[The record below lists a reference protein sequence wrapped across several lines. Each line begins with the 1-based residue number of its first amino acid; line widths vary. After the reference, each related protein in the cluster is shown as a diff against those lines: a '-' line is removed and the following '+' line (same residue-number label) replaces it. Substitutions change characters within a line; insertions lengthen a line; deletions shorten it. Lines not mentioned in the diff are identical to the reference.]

1 MPAAQGTIKQRSSD
15 SLSIIATYRDL
26 DTDQWKQKWQTV
38 KRRPGETDRALR
50 TRAEQELQELIVKL
64 RRGETDSSG
73 RLLLADFITH
83 EWLPSIRLHITERTA
98 RGYKALLERHVLPA
112 LGKKQLKN
120 VRPADIER
128 IYIRMAEQGLSGTTR
143 LHVHRVLAEVLSEA
157 VRRGKL
163 VSNPCSRERMR
174 APRQQPHTIHPP
186 TPQEV
191 GRLIKAAEG
200 TRIEA
205 LLPLLAYTGLRVGE
219 ALGLRWQDVDLDAE
233 LLHVRQ
239 VRKQREE
246 KDYGLPKTD
255 RSRRTVDL
263 APALVTALRKHRE
276 KQFAFYLEHGF
287 VPTHDL
293 VFTEVSREG
302 VVGMTHDNVA
312 ATWKRVRKMANVP
325 NVRLHDLRHFAA
337 TTMIDAGVP
346 LTNVSEI
353 LGHGQTSTTANIY
366 AHAVRSRGAAA
377 VAEIEKA
384 LCGT

>member
-1 MPAAQGTIKQRSSD
+1 
-15 SLSIIATYRDL
+15 
-26 DTDQWKQKWQTV
+26 
-38 KRRPGETDRALR
+38 
-50 TRAEQELQELIVKL
+50 
-64 RRGETDSSG
+64 
-73 RLLLADFITH
+73 
-83 EWLPSIRLHITERTA
+83 
-98 RGYKALLERHVLPA
+98 
-112 LGKKQLKN
+112 
-120 VRPADIER
+120 
-128 IYIRMAEQGLSGTTR
+128 
-143 LHVHRVLAEVLSEA
+143 
-157 VRRGKL
+157 
-163 VSNPCSRERMR
+163 
-174 APRQQPHTIHPP
+174 
-186 TPQEV
+186 
-191 GRLIKAAEG
+191 
-200 TRIEA
+200 
-205 LLPLLAYTGLRVGE
+205 LRVGE